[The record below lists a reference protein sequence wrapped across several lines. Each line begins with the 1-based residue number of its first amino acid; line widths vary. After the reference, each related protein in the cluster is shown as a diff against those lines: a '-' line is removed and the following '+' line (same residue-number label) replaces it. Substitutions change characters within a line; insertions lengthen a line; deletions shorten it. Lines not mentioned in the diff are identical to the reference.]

1 MRVGFL
7 FFCEDIL
14 ERYSIE
20 FQIILMQSLNVRVDL
35 KMENQSSTSLFQ
47 LILLKEYNKSLVS
60 FYKTQVYWIYLYTT
74 DTHLKTELILK
85 SNGGNKNLVK
95 ENLTT
100 LLSDIQLALFAHQQT
115 PLLGYLKL
123 FV

>member
-60 FYKTQVYWIYLYTT
+60 FYKTQVYWIYLYTI

-85 SNGGNKNLVK
+85 SNGENKNLV
-95 ENLTT
+95 
-100 LLSDIQLALFAHQQT
+100 
-115 PLLGYLKL
+115 
-123 FV
+123 

>member
-1 MRVGFL
+1 MRVGFV

-14 ERYSIE
+14 VEYTTE
-20 FQIILMQSLNVRVDL
+20 FQIISKQLLNVRVDL

-60 FYKTQVYWIYLYTT
+60 FYKTQVYWIYLYTI

>member
-60 FYKTQVYWIYLYTT
+60 F
-74 DTHLKTELILK
+74 
-85 SNGGNKNLVK
+85 
-95 ENLTT
+95 
-100 LLSDIQLALFAHQQT
+100 
-115 PLLGYLKL
+115 
-123 FV
+123 